1 MPQKKSDKVKPKVK
15 EKRKVKPKPKK
26 PSAKG
31 KKYKGPKLSTIVA
44 LAFSLGMFAAVY
56 TKVMNYENTYT
67 IAKVKDLEDDE
78 FEDEIPLY
86 RDGDL
91 ISTIPEDGIVIV
103 DTKVDSTEGYYQIMT
118 LGSDGELITGITP
131 EEYIDMQH
139 SLTLK
144 MDDERLK
151 YTYEVTGADV
161 VNLRD
166 STLFEPSSIIGTIN
180 EGDLVIGGDRVVA
193 SDNDFMWIPVIYVDE
208 EGNLSQGYICY
219 DYLTKLGDID
229 LVREELDTKTMK
241 VNTDRV
247 DGVDLNLREETEF
260 DDSNIITKIPN
271 HSIITKLAEPDKAAN
286 CYKWSR
292 IQYTDEEGNIYEGWV
307 VDSLIDDVELVKLRV
322 DTSQDGKINLNVRKE
337 PSLSSEK
344 IASIEHN
351 TVIAI
356 PKEFIEGTIRD
367 EEDREWVK
375 VKLNDGTSGYVV
387 YSYLKQEKTKEPD
400 DQTIEVEGV
409 ISQKELD
416 ELINKMDVR
425 PTGNVVGIDSIN
437 YTPEELEELLTS
449 KNAIPSVVYY
459 HGKDEYNTED
469 LAGGADFVFIQIGAR
484 GWGEAGNMVDT
495 GDKYKRLAKVCE
507 EKKVPYGFYFY
518 STALSYEEA
527 DEEIDYC
534 KRAINSLDEHKY
546 NLLPLAVDYETYSEK
561 DDEGHVIAESRLIGN
576 DVTDVAAYWLNQSAK
591 YFGETII
598 YTSPRNM
605 TPGSYD
611 YIIDLDG
618 LNNAVLSG
626 KPKFWI
632 CALRDSDDYTKI
644 QGENYY
650 DPLADDINEIIRQTI
665 IDSENDDT
673 GLPYLDINTM
683 QADTFE
689 EMIKRARDEQLQNY
703 QGKAPKD
710 NNTQIASIDEDLD
723 FDF

>member
-86 RDGDL
+86 RDGEL

-139 SLTLK
+139 SLTLN

-208 EGNLSQGYICY
+208 EGNLAQGYICY

-229 LVREELDTKTMK
+229 LVREELDMKTMK

-344 IASIEHN
+344 I
-351 TVIAI
+351 
-356 PKEFIEGTIRD
+356 
-367 EEDREWVK
+367 
-375 VKLNDGTSGYVV
+375 
-387 YSYLKQEKTKEPD
+387 
-400 DQTIEVEGV
+400 
-409 ISQKELD
+409 
-416 ELINKMDVR
+416 
-425 PTGNVVGIDSIN
+425 
-437 YTPEELEELLTS
+437 
-449 KNAIPSVVYY
+449 
-459 HGKDEYNTED
+459 
-469 LAGGADFVFIQIGAR
+469 
-484 GWGEAGNMVDT
+484 
-495 GDKYKRLAKVCE
+495 
-507 EKKVPYGFYFY
+507 
-518 STALSYEEA
+518 
-527 DEEIDYC
+527 
-534 KRAINSLDEHKY
+534 
-546 NLLPLAVDYETYSEK
+546 
-561 DDEGHVIAESRLIGN
+561 
-576 DVTDVAAYWLNQSAK
+576 
-591 YFGETII
+591 
-598 YTSPRNM
+598 
-605 TPGSYD
+605 
-611 YIIDLDG
+611 
-618 LNNAVLSG
+618 
-626 KPKFWI
+626 
-632 CALRDSDDYTKI
+632 
-644 QGENYY
+644 
-650 DPLADDINEIIRQTI
+650 
-665 IDSENDDT
+665 
-673 GLPYLDINTM
+673 
-683 QADTFE
+683 
-689 EMIKRARDEQLQNY
+689 
-703 QGKAPKD
+703 
-710 NNTQIASIDEDLD
+710 
-723 FDF
+723 